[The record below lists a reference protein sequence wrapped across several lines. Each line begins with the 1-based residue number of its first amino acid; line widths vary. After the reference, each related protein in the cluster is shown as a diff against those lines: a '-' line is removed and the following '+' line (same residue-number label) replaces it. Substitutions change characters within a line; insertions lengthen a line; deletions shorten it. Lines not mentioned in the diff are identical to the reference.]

1 MKVLTQSLKNGKTSI
16 LEVPSPSINS
26 TKIRVK
32 NKYSLISTGTESQ
45 IVNFGKASWIN
56 KARQQP
62 ARVKDVINKIRS
74 TGITDTF
81 KAIKNKLDLPMPM
94 GYAAVGVIS
103 HKNENFN
110 LDKGTRVFTNS
121 YHQEEGL
128 IDYNMCV
135 EIPDLVDDK
144 SASFGAIGGIAM
156 QSIKCLPKNSNYI
169 AIIGLG
175 LLGQIT
181 FRILKALGYQCIVY
195 DIDKEKI
202 KIAEKFGAIGINERN
217 ITESILN
224 FTKGKGVDGTIIAA
238 SSLSNEIINEA
249 AFYTKRKGKIISSG
263 LVGLNL
269 VREMFFKKQIE
280 VVVSNSSGNKKH
292 KNKGSSYENISA
304 FFKLLESKEIDVMD
318 LISEEVSFKDP
329 NDIYSN
335 PKQSL
340 FFSKL
345 ITYEHSDSVHTFLE
359 NSNTNQLT
367 KLKIGL
373 VGVGNFAMSTL
384 IPNINKTK
392 IAYVFSLLGREGLQL
407 FIAKKRHNINK
418 ITTDKNDFYKTL
430 DAVFISTSHET
441 HFHYIKEIIQ
451 KSLPIWVEKPLVISL
466 NQLREVY
473 MEMLSNKSIYAIG
486 YNRSHAP
493 WTKRMQKKIRSQKA
507 DISMTINAGT
517 LPYDHWMLNNQICG
531 GRIIGEACHFV
542 DLALTLFK
550 HTSLVSIKCIKR
562 DKYYQDT
569 GNFILIFENGS
580 KALINYRHDLPPSLP
595 KEKIEI
601 KLKNNSY
608 TNNNWK
614 KFNSKRLFE
623 INFIKKGKGY
633 EESLSNFFN
642 RIRNNDF
649 TKKIEVDAMCF
660 STYVSIK
667 MQSLSEGES
676 LNISQSFKKEILDKN
691 LND

>member
-110 LDKGTRVFTNS
+110 LDEGTRVFTNS

-224 FTKGKGVDGTIIAA
+224 FT
-238 SSLSNEIINEA
+238 
-249 AFYTKRKGKIISSG
+249 
-263 LVGLNL
+263 
-269 VREMFFKKQIE
+269 
-280 VVVSNSSGNKKH
+280 
-292 KNKGSSYENISA
+292 
-304 FFKLLESKEIDVMD
+304 
-318 LISEEVSFKDP
+318 
-329 NDIYSN
+329 
-335 PKQSL
+335 
-340 FFSKL
+340 
-345 ITYEHSDSVHTFLE
+345 
-359 NSNTNQLT
+359 NSN
-367 KLKIGL
+367 
-373 VGVGNFAMSTL
+373 
-384 IPNINKTK
+384 
-392 IAYVFSLLGREGLQL
+392 
-407 FIAKKRHNINK
+407 
-418 ITTDKNDFYKTL
+418 
-430 DAVFISTSHET
+430 
-441 HFHYIKEIIQ
+441 
-451 KSLPIWVEKPLVISL
+451 
-466 NQLREVY
+466 
-473 MEMLSNKSIYAIG
+473 
-486 YNRSHAP
+486 
-493 WTKRMQKKIRSQKA
+493 
-507 DISMTINAGT
+507 
-517 LPYDHWMLNNQICG
+517 
-531 GRIIGEACHFV
+531 
-542 DLALTLFK
+542 LA
-550 HTSLVSIKCIKR
+550 
-562 DKYYQDT
+562 
-569 GNFILIFENGS
+569 IFEF
-580 KALINYRHDLPPSLP
+580 Y
-595 KEKIEI
+595 EI
-601 KLKNNSY
+601 
-608 TNNNWK
+608 
-614 KFNSKRLFE
+614 
-623 INFIKKGKGY
+623 
-633 EESLSNFFN
+633 
-642 RIRNNDF
+642 
-649 TKKIEVDAMCF
+649 
-660 STYVSIK
+660 
-667 MQSLSEGES
+667 
-676 LNISQSFKKEILDKN
+676 
-691 LND
+691 